1 MEAVIIDLDAW
12 RKRHQ
17 RSLQPAGD
25 DIVEA
30 WSSLM
35 NAVMR
40 WQWEFWGLSTLAMGR
55 IQPQANNA
63 VRLKI

>member
-12 RKRHQ
+12 RKRRQ

-55 IQPQANNA
+55 IRPQANNA